1 MLRKRSCDGKG
12 FTLVELLVVIAII
25 GILIALLLPA
35 VQAAREAARRM
46 SCTNN
51 LKQIGLALHNYHSA
65 NDQFPIGYGNYKIT
79 ARTNRWPWP
88 ARILQY
94 LGEQAAF
101 DMVPWEDSCVHKP
114 TTRNMHFVQRLEI
127 AAFMC
132 ASDPLVQVMWNENSH
147 MHDYGIPW
155 GHHERAR
162 ISYGGNFGTG
172 PFDGNAHRYDGVFLT
187 DENRRLSE
195 ITDGTTQ
202 TMLLAEILPGHWGCM
217 RGVWSYSSGP
227 AFMWDHGPN
236 DPTPDYV
243 FACDA
248 ADDASLDN
256 NSSAPCIPTVS
267 FDGSLH
273 HAFQTLHTARS
284 MHPGGVTVT
293 MCDGSTHFI
302 DNDIDLG
309 IWHALGSPNSQA
321 RPVASTFHIQE
332 VIPGGSF

>member
-1 MLRKRSCDGKG
+1 MFRKRSFDDKG

-46 SCTNN
+46 GCTNN
-51 LKQIGLALHNYHSA
+51 MKQIGLALHNYHSA
-65 NDQFPIGYGNYKIT
+65 HSQFPIGYGDYGDKAHKNE
-79 ARTNRWPWP
+79 NWPWP
-88 ARILQY
+88 ARILPY
-94 LGEQAAF
+94 LGEQAAY
-101 DMVPWEDSCVHKP
+101 DMVPWETSCVRSP
-114 TTRNMHFVQRLEI
+114 TDRNMHFIHRFKI

-132 ASDPLVQVMWNENSH
+132 SSDPLVQVLWNESSH
-147 MHDYGIPW
+147 YHDYSVPW

-162 ISYGGNFGTG
+162 TSYGGNFGTG
-172 PFDGNAHRYDGVFLT
+172 RFDGNDHAYDGVFLT

-202 TMLLAEILPGHWGCM
+202 TMLLAEILPGHWASM
-217 RGVWSYSSGP
+217 RGVWGYSSGP
-227 AFMWDHGPN
+227 TFMWDYGPN

-243 FACDA
+243 FACDP
-248 ADDASLDN
+248 ADDVSLGA
-256 NSSAPCIPTVS
+256 NSPAPCVAS
-267 FDGSLH
+267 VAVASDLH
-273 HAFQTLHTARS
+273 QAFRVLHTARS

-302 DNDIDLG
+302 NNEIDLG
-309 IWHALGSPNSQA
+309 IWHALGSPNS
-321 RPVASTFHIQE
+321 PSDPSTFQIQE

>member
-1 MLRKRSCDGKG
+1 MTKCRKHG

-46 SCTNN
+46 GCTNN
-51 LKQIGLALHNYHSA
+51 MKQIGLALHNYHSA
-65 NDQFPIGYGNYKIT
+65 HNMFPVGYGSHNNST
-79 ARTNRWPWP
+79 QNDWPWT
-88 ARILQY
+88 ARILPY
-94 LGEQAAF
+94 LGEQTTY
-101 DMVPWEDSCVHKP
+101 DMIPWQQSCVQKP
-114 TTRNMHFVQRLEI
+114 STQNIDFVYELEI

-132 ASDPLVQVMWNENSH
+132 SSDPLVGTMWNEGSR
-147 MHDYGIPW
+147 MADYGTPW

-172 PFDGNAHRYDGVFLT
+172 PFDGTAHRYDGVFLT
-187 DENRRLSE
+187 NENRRLSE

-202 TMLLAEILPGHWGCM
+202 TMLLAEILPGHWACL

-227 AFMWDHGPN
+227 VFMWDYGPN
-236 DPTPDYV
+236 DPTPDYT
-243 FACDA
+243 FYCD
-248 ADDASLDN
+248 DMNNASLN
-256 NSSAPCIPTVS
+256 PNAVAPCLNAKG
-267 FDGSLH
+267 FDSNLH
-273 HAFQTLHTARS
+273 PAFQTLHNARS

-302 DNDIDLG
+302 DNNIALSV
-309 IWHALGSPNSQA
+309 WHALGSPNSQA
-321 RPVASTFHIQE
+321 RPNTSTFHIQE